1 MKHKIF
7 ILTSLLALGGVLN
20 AQSIFNGY
28 AYVSDTTAGTNS
40 TWYNLSGS
48 GQSTS
53 FQGANLGTFSNALWL
68 GGQTGFDSVGNGV
81 NFIEMG
87 YSITGTA
94 TANGTIAYAFQSFS
108 APNDQQGTDVNG
120 ANTSDISTN
129 LISAHSLTA
138 GSYNI
143 SIYVQGAP
151 NNGSSIYD
159 SNGGSNYNA
168 AFTVVPETS
177 TYALFAGLGVLAFV
191 LTKRLKK

>member
-28 AYVSDTTAGTNS
+28 AYVSDTTAGTDT

-48 GQSTS
+48 AQSS
-53 FQGANLGTFSNALWL
+53 SLDGANLGTFSNALWL
-68 GGQTGFDSVGNGV
+68 GGQTGFWSNGQGV

-94 TANGTIAYAFQSFS
+94 SANGTIAYGFQSYS
-108 APNDQQGTDVNG
+108 APNDQWGTDING
-120 ANTSDISTN
+120 AITSDISTN

-143 SIYVQGAP
+143 SIYVQGAA
-151 NNGSSIYD
+151 NNSSSIYD

-168 AFTVVPETS
+168 AFTVVPEPTS
-177 TYALFAGLGVLAFV
+177 YALLLGFAGLCFV
-191 LTKRLKK
+191 MYKRRLS

>member
-7 ILTSLLALGGVLN
+7 PIITLLALSGVLN

-28 AYVSDTTAGTNS
+28 AYVSDTTAGTDT

-48 GQSTS
+48 AQSS
-53 FQGANLGTFSNALWL
+53 SLDGANLGTFSNALWL
-68 GGQTGFDSVGNGV
+68 GGQTGFWSNGQGV
-81 NFIEMG
+81 NFIEMN

-94 TANGTIAYAFQSFS
+94 SANGTIAYGFQSYS
-108 APNDQQGTDVNG
+108 APNDQWGTDANG
-120 ANTSDISTN
+120 DITSDISTN

-143 SIYVQGAP
+143 SIYVQGAA
-151 NNGSSIYD
+151 NNNSSIYD

-168 AFTVVPETS
+168 AFTVVPEAS